1 MRLRSMIAKPG
12 SRRRREEGSTLML
25 VPAGFLVLMLLAALS
40 VDSAVA
46 YLGQRQLDDAL
57 TAAVN
62 DAATAGLSNRG
73 FYQQGSVTLDPA
85 MTVVEV
91 CRSLAAQGDGGL
103 HDLHLAVGV
112 SGPEVTVRATARVDG
127 VFGGIV
133 AGLSTRQVSAQVT
146 AEAQERAGTVKPPP
160 PLLVPATCK

>member
-1 MRLRSMIAKPG
+1 
-12 SRRRREEGSTLML
+12 ML

-57 TAAVN
+57 TAAAN
-62 DAATAGLSNRG
+62 DAATAGLSNTG
-73 FYQQGSVTLDPA
+73 FYQQGAVILDPA
-85 MTVVEV
+85 TTVVEV

-103 HDLHLAVGV
+103 HDLRLAVGV
-112 SGPEVTVRATARVDG
+112 AGAEVTVRATARVDG

-133 AGLSTRQVSAQVT
+133 AGLASRQVSAQVT
-146 AEAQERAGTVKPPP
+146 AHAEEAAGHPTTRP
-160 PLLVPATCK
+160 PLLVPATC